1 MKRLLLPLLICTL
14 VSVSLFANGGQEQAA
29 EEGPIELVF
38 WTHEDPNRT
47 VIEERYIQEF
57 EAANPGITI
66 KRVTHSSTKIQELV
80 LTAFA
85 ANQGPDIFN
94 MSIEDEYAYIANGR
108 LSPVDP
114 KAVGYD
120 NLTALKDAYIPKVL
134 DPVIMDGKIYG
145 LPLEL
150 TNWCIYINKNVFRD
164 AGLDPETDYP
174 KTWEEV
180 ADVSEKLIIRNGDI
194 ITRRGFDFRYPYY
207 LVSMVPMVEQLG
219 GKLISDDGK
228 TAIVGE
234 EAWIEFLNYM
244 KAWGPNGRNLGA
256 PTYKNAR
263 KLFNYDNNDIAMAM
277 TGLYQQGRIKADDP
291 EFYDSGNWMVV
302 PYPQFANAK
311 NEVAGCYY
319 GHYYMV
325 NGQTSSR
332 RQEAAWNFIGY
343 MLSHSEEYLTTVN
356 IIQPTK
362 KLMESDAFK
371 NMPYS
376 SVFSNDMEKG
386 HIVYYGENS
395 AKMQELIK
403 QAVESVML
411 SGVSSEKAY
420 ATLKAEAQE
429 LLDEE

>member
-1 MKRLLLPLLICTL
+1 MQKTVVVMVL
-14 VSVSLFANGGQEQAA
+14 VLCMVGTLFAGGQKEA
-29 EEGPIELVF
+29 EEGPITLEF

-47 VIEERYIQEF
+47 EIEDRYIEEF
-57 EAANPGITI
+57 ESANPDI
-66 KRVTHSSTKIQELV
+66 KVQRVTHSSTKIMELV

-94 MSIEDEYAYIANGR
+94 MSIEDEYSYIANGR
-108 LSPVDP
+108 VAAVDP
-114 KAVGYD
+114 EAAGYGS
-120 NLTALKDAYIPKVL
+120 NAELEEAYISGVL
-134 DPVIMDGKIYG
+134 DPVKQDEKFYG

-150 TNWCIYINKNVFRD
+150 TNWCIYMNERVFED
-164 AGLDPETDYP
+164 AGLDPDKDYP
-174 KTWEEV
+174 KTWEEM
-180 ADVSEKLIIRNGDI
+180 AEVSEKLVIRDGEI

-207 LVSMVPMVEQLG
+207 LVAMVPMVEQLG

-234 EAWIEFLNYM
+234 NAWIAFLDYM
-244 KAWGPNGRNLGA
+244 REWGPNGRNLGS

-263 KLFNYDNNDIAMAM
+263 KLFNYDNNDIAMCH
-277 TGLYQQGRIKADDP
+277 TGLYQQGRIRADNP
-291 EFYDSGNWMVV
+291 EFYNSGDWRVV
-302 PYPQFANAK
+302 PYPQFEDAE
-311 NEVAGCYY
+311 NEVAAAYY

-325 NGQTSSR
+325 NGQTSTR
-332 RQEAAWNFIGY
+332 RQQAAWKFISF
-343 MLSHSEEYLTTVN
+343 MLSHGEEYLEKVN
-356 IIQPTK
+356 IVQPTK
-362 KLMESDAFK
+362 KLMASDTFK

-376 SVFSNDMEKG
+376 DVFAKDMEKA
-386 HIVYYGENS
+386 HIVYYAENS